1 MMRNERTARCRADDF
16 RRKLVSVVGRAASP
30 KYAIDPVEL
39 AGFVRCYN
47 RKADQYLWLRVRGRA
62 VFRYTEP
69 SAYRQAYDAATP
81 DELAQLRREALA
93 YNSEE

>member
-1 MMRNERTARCRADDF
+1 MTHPSPPPVSRAHVIAELYNLLGLF
-16 RRKLVSVVGRAASP
+16 ASLQTSR
-30 KYAIDPVEL
+30 VEL

-62 VFRYTEP
+62 VFRYVEP

>member
-47 RKADQYLWLRVRGRA
+47 RKSDQYLWLRVRGRA